1 MVLRGGGGDSGHPA
15 VGGRHGTLVKFYAP
29 WCKHCQALIK
39 PWRILA
45 GSCAAYADTLEAAGD
60 SAVDSL
66 VVASFDCEASRA
78 HTSFCKELGIQAFPH
93 IRYVEG
99 DTLSVDYMG
108 TRSLTDLVI
117 FAEMQTG
124 IGPFEGIGGMTRLK
138 AYGIRYLLSVLQFLM
153 ETNNDTGSKPS
164 LQTMITMCVIFT
176 VPVLAIGGCAMT
188 CLYVGLFR
196 EGGSGKSLSKDEES
210 DPLGTGGAF
219 DESRQ
224 RHEKHD

>member
-1 MVLRGGGGDSGHPA
+1 MR
-15 VGGRHGTLVKFYAP
+15 

-176 VPVLAIGGCAMT
+176 VPLGDRWMCNDMPLRGVVQGRRFGQKPFEGRRKRPARYRRG
-188 CLYVGLFR
+188 FR
-196 EGGSGKSLSKDEES
+196 RESSK
-210 DPLGTGGAF
+210 T
-219 DESRQ
+219 
-224 RHEKHD
+224 